1 MATLLDIADLRLEI
15 GSADGALVP
24 VDGVSLTVERG
35 RTLALVGESGCG
47 KTLTCLAVA
56 GLLAPN
62 VRRCGGRITLDGAA
76 LEPDAGEAAAVRR
89 HEVGMIF
96 QDPTGSLNPVRTI
109 GWQVAEAFVLRA
121 GLSRAAAE
129 RRAVELLELVGIPE
143 PKRRARAYPHE
154 LSGGMNQRAMIAM
167 AVAGDPSLLICDEAT
182 TALDVTIQAQILDLL
197 RRLQRELAMAI
208 VFVTHDLAT
217 VAQMADEVAV
227 MYAGRVVEHAPLRP
241 LFKTP
246 RHPYTYGLLA
256 SLPGVDDAGGRLA
269 TIPGTVPPLWAMPEG
284 CRFAPR
290 CGRASARCRAEA
302 PALEPLDRAT
312 RAACFHPV
320 GP

>member
-1 MATLLDIADLRLEI
+1 MAILLDISDLRLEI
-15 GSADGALVP
+15 GSAESVLVP

-62 VRRCGGRITLDGAA
+62 IRRMAGRITLDGAS
-76 LEPDAGEAAAVRR
+76 LEPDTGEAAAVRR
-89 HEVGMIF
+89 RKVGMIF

-109 GWQVAEAFVLRA
+109 GWQVAEAFLLRA

-143 PKRRARAYPHE
+143 PKRRAQAYPHE

-167 AVAGDPSLLICDEAT
+167 AVAGDPSLLLCDEAT

-197 RRLQRELAMAI
+197 RRLQRELSMAI

-241 LFKTP
+241 LFKSP
-246 RHPYTYGLLA
+246 SHPYTQGLLA
-256 SLPGVDDAGGRLA
+256 SLPGVDDAGGRLE

-290 CGRASARCRAEA
+290 CGRASQRCRTET
-302 PALEPLDRAT
+302 PALAAVGATT

-320 GP
+320 QP

>member
-1 MATLLDIADLRLEI
+1 MTALLDISDLRLEI

-62 VRRCGGRITLDGAA
+62 VRRVAGRIMLDGTA
-76 LEPDAGEAAAVRR
+76 LEPDAGEAANLRR

-143 PKRRARAYPHE
+143 PQRRARAYPHE

-246 RHPYTYGLLA
+246 RHPYTHGLLA

-302 PALEPLDRAT
+302 PALAPLDQAT

-320 GP
+320 NP

>member
-1 MATLLDIADLRLEI
+1 MATLLDISDLRLEI
-15 GSADGALVP
+15 GSADGPLVP
-24 VDGVSLTVERG
+24 VDGVSLMVERG

-62 VRRCGGRITLDGAA
+62 IRRVGGRITLDGTA

-89 HEVGMIF
+89 RQVGMIF
-96 QDPTGSLNPVRTI
+96 QDPTGSLNPVRTV

-121 GLSRAAAE
+121 GLSRRAAE
-129 RRAVELLELVGIPE
+129 RRAVEFLELVGIPE
-143 PKRRARAYPHE
+143 PKHRARAYPHE

-167 AVAGDPSLLICDEAT
+167 AVAGDPSLLIADEAT

-246 RHPYTYGLLA
+246 RHPYTHGLLA
-256 SLPGVDDAGGRLA
+256 SLPRLDDAGGRLA
-269 TIPGTVPPLWAMPEG
+269 TIPGTVPPLWAMPDG

-290 CGRASARCRAEA
+290 CGRASARCRADA
-302 PALEPLDRAT
+302 PALEPLDQAT

-320 GP
+320 SP